1 MLGTGVHM
9 AHKEMEDSLAE
20 LRYGGPGMVPLSGI
34 SMDTYNSQ
42 WMDDISPLGSDA
54 GIYCQYKDIGIHKN
68 REANL
73 PEPAKF

>member
-42 WMDDISPLGSDA
+42 WMDDLSPLGSDA
-54 GIYCQYKDIGIHKN
+54 GKYFNYCKDKDIRIHKN

-73 PEPAKF
+73 L